1 MKVRCKLCGKV
12 GLAWDT
18 LALKRHMRLMH
29 GISSADGYFEEA
41 DEDSIVVLSLGK
53 KEYKKKGIKK
63 TMINKNNQ
71 RPDTEKKKKKKKK
84 KGSDEH
90 KSIYWGAV
98 LKSGFETKR

>member
-18 LALKRHMRLMH
+18 RALKRHMRLMH
-29 GISSADGYFEEA
+29 RTSSTDGYFEEA
-41 DEDSIVVLSLGK
+41 DEDSAVVLSLRK
-53 KEYKKKGIKK
+53 NEYKRNGRKKR
-63 TMINKNNQ
+63 MINNDNQ
-71 RPDTEKKKKKKKK
+71 RPNSEEKVKKKKKE
-84 KGSDEH
+84 GSDEH